1 MLVVGMFLVGFG
13 LFMILKPTLFWVI
26 TESWKSNDGTEPS
39 DFYINST
46 RFGGVMF
53 VLGGFSGMIGSI
65 L

>member
-1 MLVVGMFLVGFG
+1 VLVVGIFLVGFR
-13 LFMILKPTLFWVI
+13 LFMILKPTLFWEI

-39 DFYINST
+39 NFYISST

-53 VLGGFSGMIGSI
+53 VLGGFSGIIGSI